1 MTNKKMQSVSTH
13 NVKVL
18 SSIKTKMSVVSIRMT
33 TEISSIQNQIYAQG
47 QTPLLT
53 SATVTKISYPFTGT
67 ISAGSGLKGAAE
79 KIRILKALFANRN
92 GLESTMKSIEAAIE
106 STSTTGTAGSYYSY
120 FLLTLLNNFS
130 ASIVLN
136 KAKSITAIA
145 NCLYGDDLKETV
157 LQKMAAE
164 IVKVFSIIPFL
175 KLSNV
180 SLGYNCDKKYCSD
193 SR

>member
-1 MTNKKMQSVSTH
+1 MKSISTQ

-18 SSIKTKMSVVSIRMT
+18 SSIKTKMSIISIRMT
-33 TEISSIQNQIYAQG
+33 TEISSIQTQIYAQK

-53 SATVTKISYPFTGT
+53 SATVTKITYPFTGT
-67 ISAGSGLKGAAE
+67 ISAASGLKGAAE

-92 GLESTMKSIEAAIE
+92 GLESTMRSIGIAIE
-106 STSTTGTAGSYYSY
+106 STSTTGTAGSFYSY
-120 FLLTLLNNFS
+120 FWLTLINDFL

-164 IVKVFSIIPFL
+164 IVKVLSMFL
-175 KLSNV
+175 FHKLSNV
-180 SLGYNCDKKYCSD
+180 SLGYNCD
-193 SR
+193 

>member
-1 MTNKKMQSVSTH
+1 MTNKKMQSVSSH

-18 SSIKTKMSVVSIRMT
+18 SSIKIKMSVVSIRMT

-92 GLESTMKSIEAAIE
+92 GLESTMRSIEAAIE
-106 STSTTGTAGSYYSY
+106 STSTTGTAGSFYSY
-120 FLLTLLNNFS
+120 FLLTPFYNFYL

-164 IVKVFSIIPFL
+164 IVKVLSIISFP
-175 KLSNV
+175 KLRNIF
-180 SLGYNCDKKYCSD
+180 
-193 SR
+193 